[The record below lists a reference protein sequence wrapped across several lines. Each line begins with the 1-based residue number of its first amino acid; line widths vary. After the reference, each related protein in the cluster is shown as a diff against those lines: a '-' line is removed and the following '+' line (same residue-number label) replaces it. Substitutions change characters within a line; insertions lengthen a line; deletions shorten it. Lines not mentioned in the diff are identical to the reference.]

1 VYTGISEG
9 GAVETRRKTI
19 FRLSELAELRRQLAE
34 PLTNRERERRYRA
47 VERIKRFHES
57 MPVISGD
64 IKAWIRAERGE
75 TTVG

>member
-1 VYTGISEG
+1 M
-9 GAVETRRKTI
+9 ETRRKTI
-19 FRLSELAELRRQLAE
+19 FRLSELAELRGQLDQ
-34 PLTNRERERRYRA
+34 PLTNREQERRHRA

-75 TTVG
+75 TRGG

>member
-1 VYTGISEG
+1 
-9 GAVETRRKTI
+9 VETRRKTI
-19 FRLSELAELRRQLAE
+19 FRLSELDELRRQLAE
-34 PLTNRERERRYRA
+34 PLTNRERERRHQA
-47 VERIKRFHES
+47 VERINRFHAS